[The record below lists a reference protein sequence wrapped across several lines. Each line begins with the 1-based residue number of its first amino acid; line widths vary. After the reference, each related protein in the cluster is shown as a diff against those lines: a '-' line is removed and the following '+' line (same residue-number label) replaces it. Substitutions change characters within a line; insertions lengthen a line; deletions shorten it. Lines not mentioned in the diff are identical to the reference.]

1 MVGGC
6 SSSTSPVLSG
16 VLQGSVLGPL
26 LFVIFMDHIART
38 AFVSNMYADDMVF
51 FMSVR
56 SASDVS
62 IFLRDNALLCHACCC

>member
-1 MVGGC
+1 M
-6 SSSTSPVLSG
+6 
-16 VLQGSVLGPL
+16 GPL

-38 AFVSNMYADDMVF
+38 AFVSSTLNMYADDMVF

-62 IFLRDNALLCHACCC
+62 IFLRDNAMLCHACC